1 MRLGSTR
8 RAVVGLHASGRGGVP
23 GRLARFTAAVLAVMA
38 AVLLVS
44 GEARAQTET
53 EHWSATLTCANGV
66 AASSDNHG
74 YVAATET
81 GPGGVLA
88 PPTFTYDNV
97 PYPVKRLYVTDTGF
111 IDLVSFETYPALPN
125 DAGLVLRVPTFK
137 TDDVFTAGCP
147 AVVEYQDFE
156 IYSPDSS
163 RNPGWFSW
171 GVSLTSCLTNENWAA
186 DLTTTGTVKLI
197 GPTDNDTTTP
207 TVTLALSDDSIGE
220 NGGVSTVTATTSSL
234 ATGLAMTRES
244 RVSGCAVAVEDAAR
258 VRTAARP
265 DAGRGAS
272 AHARVFP

>member
-1 MRLGSTR
+1 MAT
-8 RAVVGLHASGRGGVP
+8 
-23 GRLARFTAAVLAVMA
+23 VLL
-38 AVLLVS
+38 AVLLVG
-44 GEARAQTET
+44 GEALAQTET
-53 EHWSATLTCANGV
+53 EPWSATLTRGDGV
-66 AASSDNHG
+66 AASSGNYG

-81 GPGGVLA
+81 GPGGMLD
-88 PPTFTYDNV
+88 PSTFTYAGV
-97 PYPVKRLYVTDTGF
+97 LYTVKRLYVTDLGPF
-111 IDLVSFETYPALPN
+111 DAVAFETSPALPN
-125 DAGLVLRVPTFK
+125 DAGLVLCVPTFK

-156 IYSPDSS
+156 IHSPDMS
-163 RNPGWFSW
+163 NPGLFSW
-171 GVSLTSCLTNENWAA
+171 PVSLTSCLTSENWAA

-207 TVTLALSDDSIGE
+207 TVTLALSDGSIGE
-220 NGGVSTVTATTSSL
+220 NGGASTVTTSDL

-272 AHARVFP
+272 APARVFP